1 MMNTPP
7 NQKPSNPGNWSRKIV
22 FLYLLTVLILIAG
35 VLEAGFRVYHYRKY
49 GEWKSAAE
57 IVNQHIHLGASAKDD
72 CSFSALTFPDPYLVY
87 VRRSLPHCD
96 VVAINN
102 IGIAHN
108 KDITYK
114 KSPDIYKLLVT
125 GGSVAKTYARY
136 PEGVPSLLE
145 ATLNRCYI
153 PPNGKQRFGVWS
165 GAIGGW
171 RQPQQAVFTLLYGQ
185 EFDGVLSLEGYNAHF
200 FYNDSK
206 SRFDN
211 RRYQLN
217 RLPFG
222 FIDFGSQVK
231 IWAIGKIMGLPLI
244 RHSHVFTWLGSVAY
258 YARRRELDVHR
269 RELDVHKGYYSY
281 PQEWRAE
288 DMAAQNKQ
296 TYLHHIR
303 SFYHIA
309 VGFGLD
315 FALFIQ
321 PVPAIHKPL
330 TKQEKAVA
338 GDLSYKESYLEM
350 SRRILEMNREGILTI
365 SLLDAFQHI
374 EHSIYSDPV
383 HYRKTDAG
391 KQPGYEILNRK
402 IAAHLAKNWEFQRR
416 PDAPDSCP
424 AGPAQGAGGVHS
436 IRVEAAR
443 TVMQQPGRLLFLV
456 QDTIADRQHIDVGAH
471 ETIKRIGG

>member
-1 MMNTPP
+1 MNTSPYP
-7 NQKPSNPGNWSRKIV
+7 KPSNPGSRSRKIV

-49 GEWKSAAE
+49 GEWNSAAE
-57 IVNQHIHLGASAKDD
+57 IVNQLIHLGASTRGGCA
-72 CSFSALTFPDPYLVY
+72 FSVRTFPDPYLVY
-87 VRRSLPHCD
+87 VRRNLPHCNQ
-96 VVAINN
+96 IMNN
-102 IGIAHN
+102 IGIVHK

-114 KSPDIYKLLVT
+114 KSSDIYKLLVT
-125 GGSVAKTYARY
+125 GGSVAEMYARY
-136 PEGVPSLLE
+136 PRKSGPSLLE

-165 GAIGGW
+165 GAISGW
-171 RQPQQAVFTLLYGQ
+171 RQPQQPIFTLLYGQ
-185 EFDGVLSLEGYNAHF
+185 EFDGVLSLEGYNEHLL
-200 FYNDSK
+200 YSHSK
-206 SRFDN
+206 IRFDN
-211 RRYQLN
+211 RRDHIST
-217 RLPFG
+217 LPLG
-222 FIDFGSQVK
+222 FTDFDSQVK
-231 IWAIGKIMGLPLI
+231 IWAIGKIIGLPLI
-244 RHSHVFTWLGSVAY
+244 RHSHVFAWLGSVAY
-258 YARRRELDVHR
+258 YNRQRGLRVHA
-269 RELDVHKGYYSY
+269 GYYSY

-288 DMAAQNKQ
+288 DIAAQNKQ

-321 PVPAIHKPL
+321 PVPAIQKSL
-330 TKQEKAVA
+330 TKQEKARA

-350 SRRILEMNREGILTI
+350 SRRILELNREGILTI

-374 EHSIYSDPV
+374 AHSIYSDRV

-391 KQPGYEILNRK
+391 KRPGYEILNPK
-402 IAAHLAKNWEFQRR
+402 IAAHLAKNWGFQRR

>member
-1 MMNTPP
+1 MMNTSPH
-7 NQKPSNPGNWSRKIV
+7 QKPSNPGNWSRKIV

-35 VLEAGFRVYHYRKY
+35 VLEAGFRVYHYRKH

-57 IVNQHIHLGASAKDD
+57 IVNQHIHLGASAGDD
-72 CSFSALTFPDPYLVY
+72 CSFWAHLSPDPYLVY
-87 VRRSLPHCD
+87 VKRNLPHCDD

-125 GGSVAKTYARY
+125 GGSVADMYTQY

-171 RQPQQAVFTLLYGQ
+171 RQPQQPIFTLLYGQ
-185 EFDGVLSLEGYNAHF
+185 EFDGVLSLEGYNEHR
-200 FYNDSK
+200 FYNNSK
-206 SRFDN
+206 IRFDN
-211 RRYQLN
+211 RRRQLN
-217 RLPFG
+217 ALPLG
-222 FIDFGSQVK
+222 FTDFGSQVK

-258 YARRRELDVHR
+258 YNRQL
-269 RELDVHKGYYSY
+269 ELDVHKGYYSY

-350 SRRILEMNREGILTI
+350 SRRILELNREGILTI

-374 EHSIYSDPV
+374 AHSIYSDPV
-383 HYRKTDAG
+383 HYRETDAG

-402 IAAHLAKNWEFQRR
+402 IVAHLAKNWGFQRR
-416 PDAPDSCP
+416 PDVPDSCP

-436 IRVEAAR
+436 IRVEATR
-443 TVMQQPGRLLFLV
+443 TVMQQPGWLLFLV